1 MTITELID
9 KLERKRYESG
19 NLECVIGINRSN
31 GYSSN
36 DNIETYPIEDVV
48 KHNTNETWYKDSTKI
63 NGYWLD
69 KTNPNKIFIYV
80 YP

>member
-9 KLERKRYESG
+9 RLEQKRYKFG
-19 NLECVIGINRSN
+19 DLECVIGINRSN
-31 GYSSN
+31 GYWNN
-36 DNIETYPIEDVV
+36 DNIETYPIEDVI
-48 KHNTNETWYKDSTKI
+48 KHNTKETWYKDSTKI
-63 NGYWLD
+63 KGYWLD

>member
-9 KLERKRYESG
+9 KLEQKRCEFG

-31 GYSSN
+31 GYSNN
-36 DNIETYPIEDVV
+36 DNIETYPIEDVI

-69 KTNPNKIFIYV
+69 ETNPNKIFIYV

>member
-9 KLERKRYESG
+9 RLEQKRYKFG
-19 NLECVIGINRSN
+19 DLECVIGINRSN
-31 GYSSN
+31 GCWNN

>member
-1 MTITELID
+1 MTITELINRLEQEKD
-9 KLERKRYESG
+9 KFG

-31 GYSSN
+31 GYSNN
-36 DNIETYPIEDVV
+36 DNIETYPIEDVI
-48 KHNTNETWYKDSTKI
+48 KHNTNETWYEDRTKI

-69 KTNPNKIFIYV
+69 ETNPNKIFIYV

>member
-9 KLERKRYESG
+9 RLEQEKYKFG

-31 GYSSN
+31 GYSNN
-36 DNIETYPIEDVV
+36 DNIETYPIEDVI

-69 KTNPNKIFIYV
+69 ETNPDKIFIYV